1 MIPRLKEE
9 YSKKVIE
16 DLQKKFSMKNKYMVP
31 KVVKII
37 LNMGLGL
44 DANDKKILQ
53 NCVEDMSLISGQK
66 PVVTK
71 FKKSI
76 SNFKTR
82 KGANAGVK
90 VTLRSNKMYEFLDRL
105 VNIALPRIKD
115 FQGLNA
121 NGFDEF
127 GNYSFGIKEHIIFPE
142 INFDKVDRI
151 RGMDIT
157 IVTSGDDKKTTH
169 ALLEAMNFPF
179 NKKLEKKI
187 KKKKQVII
195 NDNEEKK
202 VINWGIMAKTSAIQR
217 NLKRIRLEKKF
228 SKKREKYKKIINNRK
243 LPLEERFAA
252 QLKLAKIPRNSA
264 KNRIRNRCEITGRP
278 HGVYRKLRISRIALR
293 DLASKGKIPGMT
305 KSSW

>member
-1 MIPRLKEE
+1 MIPRLKEQ
-9 YSKKVIE
+9 YDKRIII
-16 DLQKKFSMKNKYMVP
+16 DLQKKFSMKNKLMVP
-31 KVVKII
+31 RITKVV
-37 LNMGLGL
+37 LNMGLGA
-44 DANDKKILQ
+44 DSNDKKIVQ
-53 NCVEDMSLISGQK
+53 NSIDDISLISGQK
-66 PVVTK
+66 PIITK

-82 KGANAGVK
+82 KGTTAGIK
-90 VTLRSNKMYEFLDRL
+90 VTLRSNKMYEFIDRL

-115 FQGLNA
+115 FQGLSMY
-121 NGFDEF
+121 GFDNF

-157 IVTSGDDKKTTH
+157 LVTTGKDRKTTF

-179 NKKLEKKI
+179 SKKI
-187 KKKKQVII
+187 KKKG
-195 NDNEEKK
+195 
-202 VINWGIMAKTSAIQR
+202 INWGNMAKTSMIQR
-217 NLKRIRLEKKF
+217 NLKRIKLVKKF
-228 SKKREKYKKIINNRK
+228 LKKRESLKKIIKNKK

-264 KNRIRNRCEITGRP
+264 KVRIRNRCEITGRP
-278 HGVYRKLRISRIALR
+278 HGVYRKLKISRIALR